1 MGGGGN
7 NPDFWGSIGKAVAH
21 EAVVYAVM
29 LAIAAG
35 LYMVWA

>member
-7 NPDFWGSIGKAVAH
+7 NPDFWARIGKAIGR

-29 LAIAAG
+29 LAIALA

>member
-7 NPDFWGSIGKAVAH
+7 NPDFWGGVLKAAGR

-29 LAIAAG
+29 LAIALA